1 MKYTTTLALFLS
13 VCTLQQNTILAQEII
28 ETQEAPSSINW
39 AAKKAE
45 WEAMTDE
52 EKAAKKSE
60 RKAEWEAMTDEEKA
74 AIKAE
79 KGGKRGKGRKG
90 GRK

>member
-1 MKYTTTLALFLS
+1 
-13 VCTLQQNTILAQEII
+13 
-28 ETQEAPSSINW
+28 
-39 AAKKAE
+39 
-45 WEAMTDE
+45 MTDE

-79 KGGKRGKGRKG
+79 KGGKGRKG